1 MAWIAT
7 AVIVG
12 STLYSTNRQKKAAKQ
27 AKRDAAE
34 ADKQARKAE
43 VFAET
48 EGKGQGQL
56 GQIDLTLEDEIEDED
71 ESKVIQL

>member
-12 STLYSTNRQKKAAKQ
+12 STLYNTKRQKKAARQ
-27 AKRDAAE
+27 AKKDLAE
-34 ADKQARKAE
+34 DNKQARKAE